1 MIQQHKSSYIE
12 VKDGDKNEEEQ
23 TEDDDDNQRGND
35 DRLSLKTY
43 EPPMQIQSVESQNYI
58 SKRDL

>member
-1 MIQQHKSSYIE
+1 MIEHYKTSYIE

-23 TEDDDDNQRGND
+23 TEDDDDYQRGND

-43 EPPMQIQSVESQNYI
+43 EPPMQI
-58 SKRDL
+58 